1 MDHHNEDIS
10 VMCSNGPV
18 STLSGMVSIRCTL
31 GTRDVP
37 TLVGLYRPLIVRCA
51 RGIELLFHLKD
62 AIDERMCTLWLLLT
76 ILKKENIFK
85 LNIFMIYYFT

>member
-1 MDHHNEDIS
+1 MLA
-10 VMCSNGPV
+10 NGPV
-18 STLSGMVSIRCTL
+18 SALSGMVSIRCTL

-76 ILKKENIFK
+76 IFKKKTYISLIF
-85 LNIFMIYYFT
+85 L